1 MNKRAARL
9 RLAFQAP
16 AADKPTKKQS
26 SAAQVNGIRCRP
38 SGDLC
43 AIRLSCSV
51 YSGHCL
57 ILFFSAYFLIF
68 RRFFIFRRHRFNKK
82 QFIRN
87 ITGVFC
93 CASRQIDPPQTVFA
107 EFVYRVADL
116 AQIFS
121 VMRYAYY
128 PPFEVP
134 QRRSYHRTG

>member
-1 MNKRAARL
+1 MLGFASPFKLPPQTNR
-9 RLAFQAP
+9 Q
-16 AADKPTKKQS
+16 KKQS

-68 RRFFIFRRHRFNKK
+68 RRFFIFRRRRFNMK

-87 ITGVFC
+87 FHVF
-93 CASRQIDPPQTVFA
+93 S
-107 EFVYRVADL
+107 VYRFNAL
-116 AQIFS
+116 HGRLTLFKPFS
-121 VMRYAYY
+121 PSSYTVSQTSLRYFLSCDMLII